1 MGVFNT
7 TKPALLF
14 VESDTFLCAQVLR
27 YWANNGDLIEVP
39 ILHRGVSR
47 IGMLTDGGSKPLW
60 SNPIVGDRCDELM
73 LPYVLH
79 DNLFVRKGVIR
90 DNKFILIDFDRTQEL
105 LDEMIV
111 TVNGHPLKKEAI
123 LKSVGIG
130 GRGYYNSRK
139 PCNTNEVDINRLGED
154 WGVIPVRVIPDFDVF
169 EGKEDE

>member
-1 MGVFNT
+1 MGAFNT
-7 TKPALLF
+7 FKPVLLF

-39 ILHRGVSR
+39 ILHRGVNR

-73 LPYVLH
+73 LPYIFH
-79 DNLFVRKGVIR
+79 DNLFVRKGVMQ
-90 DNKFILIDFDRTQEL
+90 NGKFILIDFDRTQEL
-105 LDEMIV
+105 LNEMIL
-111 TVNGHPLKKEAI
+111 TLHGNSMKREAI

-139 PCNTNEVDINRLGED
+139 PCNTNEVDVNRLGED
-154 WGVIPVRVIPDFDVF
+154 WAVIPCRVIPDFDVQ
-169 EGKEDE
+169 E